1 MICLQF
7 RVGIDQ
13 LHCSLIQ
20 TFGGVSVWK
29 QETMWEMLIKLDNNS
44 SERCLIHRL
53 SVHNYYRMRKQEIRW
68 GEEMRT
74 ENCKKNKTTELKKF
88 QVTHSEVSWAHSSL
102 PRCYAA
108 NHKELEW
115 RSFSNK
121 FHWSIEYETRLMPKR
136 RKKKS
141 YFQARVLKFSK
152 TNQLSV
158 VPVSSE
164 SVLAHSLK

>member
-1 MICLQF
+1 
-7 RVGIDQ
+7 
-13 LHCSLIQ
+13 
-20 TFGGVSVWK
+20 
-29 QETMWEMLIKLDNNS
+29 MWEILIKLDNNS

-102 PRCYAA
+102 PRCYAV
-108 NHKELEW
+108 NHKELAL

-121 FHWSIEYETRLMPKR
+121 FHWSIEYETRLMSKR
-136 RKKKS
+136 RKKKLFPGKGFKIFKNKS
-141 YFQARVLKFSK
+141 AFCG
-152 TNQLSV
+152 
-158 VPVSSE
+158 SSFFRICTCPQPQIDE
-164 SVLAHSLK
+164 MPLC